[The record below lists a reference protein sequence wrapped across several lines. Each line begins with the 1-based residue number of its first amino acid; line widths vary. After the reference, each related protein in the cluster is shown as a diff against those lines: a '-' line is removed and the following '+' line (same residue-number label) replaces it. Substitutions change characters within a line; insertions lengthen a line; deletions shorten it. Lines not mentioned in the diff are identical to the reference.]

1 MARFGSLKPREV
13 VRALLKGG
21 FYVHEQV
28 GSHVQL
34 KHPSKPGRV
43 TVPNHQGF
51 DLPKQPAQGRLG
63 SRPLGTLKAS
73 AEPGSV
79 VRVGFSND
87 RQEHH
92 PPGRPDQ

>member
-1 MARFGSLKPREV
+1 MARFGSLKPREA

-21 FYVHEQV
+21 FYVHEQT

-51 DLPKQPAQGRLG
+51 DVPKQI
-63 SRPLGTLKAS
+63 
-73 AEPGSV
+73 
-79 VRVGFSND
+79 VRSIIRQAGLTND
-87 RQEHH
+87 EFA
-92 PPGRPDQ
+92 DFLEK

>member
-21 FYVHEQV
+21 FYVHKQV

-34 KHPSKPGRV
+34 KHRQAGRV

-51 DLPKQPAQGRLG
+51 EVPRQIVRSIIRQAGLTNDEFGDLLEK
-63 SRPLGTLKAS
+63 
-73 AEPGSV
+73 
-79 VRVGFSND
+79 
-87 RQEHH
+87 
-92 PPGRPDQ
+92 